1 MPAGTAVMRWDN
13 RGADRG
19 ERSPRDGALTLG
31 AADRRSAWFRRHAAL
46 WLVLLVLSTA
56 VVLAEP
62 IPVAGPSP
70 PLAASVAAVAGVVGL
85 VLLYLGVVRFL
96 AFGRA
101 LDLFVGIAFGV
112 LALAN
117 LAVRLATLALAPDAT
132 WVAAPLLLFL
142 RMMSALLL
150 LVPLIRPGPAIER
163 GQRGPYALR
172 VGGATALI
180 ALLGSA
186 GLIAAGDAL
195 PPPVEPAT
203 RQLLEADAII
213 FDVLPG
219 QAWWL
224 LVTNGVLSVL
234 MLAAGL
240 GYIWWAGNATEPYLG
255 AVATA
260 LTLLSF
266 AQLHTLL
273 FPTVALDYISTAALL
288 RLAAYLMVVVS
299 LTAQVG
305 RDMVER
311 AGHEERARLSR
322 ELHDGLMQHL
332 SLLNLRLRRAR
343 SAHRSEADRAR
354 DLDAG
359 VQVLEAAMLEARQ
372 VIVAERS
379 GVASWESFA
388 EWVRAFAGTFETN
401 HEVVVDVRAAATGP
415 AVDVSLQA
423 DVLRIVHEACSNAV
437 RHGAAGRIDVQVVVD
452 AGLVD
457 LRIRDDGVGFDA
469 ARVQGRSGLGL
480 QSMRE
485 RTARWDG
492 ACSIDSAPGQGTVV
506 HARLSL
512 SPRREMG
519 A

>member
-1 MPAGTAVMRWDN
+1 M
-13 RGADRG
+13 
-19 ERSPRDGALTLG
+19 TLLLICRNYVR
-31 AADRRSAWFRRHAAL
+31 ASVSAPVVPDVTDRRSAGLRRYAAL
-46 WLVLLVLSTA
+46 WLALLVLST
-56 VVLAEP
+56 VVLFAET
-62 IPVAGPSP
+62 IAVAAPSP

-96 AFGRA
+96 AFGRT

-132 WVAAPLLLFL
+132 WIAAPLLLLLL
-142 RMMSALLL
+142 RTTSALLV
-150 LVPLIRPGPAIER
+150 LVPLLRPGPAIER
-163 GQRGPYALR
+163 GGRIRYALR
-172 VGGATALI
+172 VGGATALL

-186 GLIAAGDAL
+186 GLIAAADAL

-203 RQLLEADAII
+203 RRLLEANAVILDL
-213 FDVLPG
+213 LPG

-224 LVTNGVLSVL
+224 LLTNGVLSLL
-234 MLAAGL
+234 MIVATLR
-240 GYIWWAGNATEPYLG
+240 YIWWAGNVTEPYLG

-273 FPTVALDYISTAALL
+273 FPTVALDYISTAALF
-288 RLAAYLMVVVS
+288 RLAAYLVVVVS

-332 SLLNLRLRRAR
+332 SLLNLRLQRAR
-343 SAHRSEADRAR
+343 ARHRSEGDRAR

-379 GVASWESFA
+379 GVVSWESFA
-388 EWVRAFAGTFETN
+388 ESVRTFAGVFETN
-401 HEVVVDVRAAATGP
+401 HEVIVDVCAAGTGP
-415 AVDVSLQA
+415 VVDVSLQA

-437 RHGAAGRIDVQVVVD
+437 RHGAAERIAVELMVD
-452 AGLVD
+452 SGLVN
-457 LRIRDDGVGFDA
+457 LRIRDDGVGFDP
-469 ARVQGRSGLGL
+469 ARVQSGSELGL
-480 QSMRE
+480 RSMRE
-485 RTARWDG
+485 RAARWDG
-492 ACSIDSAPGQGTVV
+492 TCSIESARGQGTAI
-506 HARLSL
+506 HAHFLLNSQRTG
-512 SPRREMG
+512 ET
-519 A
+519 